1 MISIN
6 VFVFTGFLGS
16 GKTLGAVLYA
26 KKYQA
31 LSGCALYSNISI
43 EGAKPFNSIEDF
55 KKIAVESSSILL
67 LDEAHI
73 DLDARSFNTNH
84 VKFFTQLSYYLRKL
98 RCTLFITSPN
108 FGDLDSRIRG
118 ITNILAV
125 VSKSK
130 DLFYYDMYDIQSGKH
145 LRTYQMQ
152 QSEAFYV
159 ASNVYDTYAMVTPV
173 AVPDSKQ
180 GYNEFLE
187 QLKVISEDYYKE
199 RQAQQQAATGGVG
212 RSEIN
217 PYEFHREE
225 KDIETVTAY

>member
-1 MISIN
+1 MN

-31 LSGCALYSNISI
+31 LSGCALYSNIGI
-43 EGAKPFNSIEDF
+43 EGAKPFHSIETF
-55 KKIAVESSSILL
+55 KEIAKESSSILL
-67 LDEAHI
+67 LDEAHM

-118 ITNILAV
+118 ITNILAI

-130 DLFYYDMYDIQSGKH
+130 DRFYYDMYDIQSDKY
-145 LRTYQMQ
+145 LRRYEMLQEM
-152 QSEAFYV
+152 AFYV
-159 ASNVYDTYAMVTPV
+159 AENVYDTYAMVTPV
-173 AVPDSKQ
+173 TVPDKKE
-180 GYNEFLE
+180 GFLSFLDE
-187 QLKVISEDYYKE
+187 LKTISEQYYHE
-199 RQAQQQAATGGVG
+199 ATGAAVQ
-212 RSEIN
+212 RLAD
-217 PYEFHREE
+217 REKE
-225 KDIETVTAY
+225 VVLV

>member
-1 MISIN
+1 MININ

-43 EGAKPFNSIEDF
+43 EGAKPFHSIETF
-55 KKIAVESSSILL
+55 KEIAKESSSILL
-67 LDEAHI
+67 LDEAHM

-118 ITNILAV
+118 ITNVLAI
-125 VSKSK
+125 VSKSNDK
-130 DLFYYDMYDIQSGKH
+130 FYYDMYDIQSDRY
-145 LRTYQMQ
+145 LRRYEMYQK
-152 QSEAFYV
+152 EAFYV
-159 ASNVYDTYAMVTPV
+159 ANNVYDTYAMVTPV
-173 AVPDSKQ
+173 TVPDGKA
-180 GYNEFLE
+180 GFTEFLNE
-187 QLKVISEDYYKE
+187 LKSISETYYANATGAAMQ
-199 RQAQQQAATGGVG
+199 RQA
-212 RSEIN
+212 EI
-217 PYEFHREE
+217 EE
-225 KDIETVTAY
+225 DERIVVMS

>member
-1 MISIN
+1 MTDIN

-43 EGAKPFNSIEDF
+43 EGAKPFNSLETF
-55 KKIAVESSSILL
+55 KEIAKESSSILL
-67 LDEAHI
+67 LDEAHM

-98 RCTLFITSPN
+98 RCTLFITSPS

-118 ITNILAV
+118 ITNVLAI

-130 DLFYYDMYDIQSGKH
+130 DKFYYDMYDVQSNRY
-145 LRTYQMQ
+145 LRTYQME
-152 QSEAFYV
+152 QSRAFHV
-159 ASNVYDTYAMVTPV
+159 AANVYDTYAMVTPV
-173 AVPDSKQ
+173 IVPDSKV
-180 GYNEFLE
+180 GFLDFLDE
-187 QLKVISEDYYKE
+187 LREISETYYKNATGAAP
-199 RQAQQQAATGGVG
+199 RAATGG
-212 RSEIN
+212 
-217 PYEFHREE
+217 
-225 KDIETVTAY
+225 D